1 MIMKNVVRKYLF
13 LIVPVIILII
23 NVLILMICG
32 GGYKA
37 VEINVGTFYLIM
49 IILMVSPV
57 ASLILEFIGFV
68 KAVKSYREIDI
79 NEPYIVKRRGIQYF
93 SLFGGA
99 ILLTIVWLCAVL
111 YITYQYWFG

>member
-1 MIMKNVVRKYLF
+1 MI
-13 LIVPVIILII
+13 
-23 NVLILMICG
+23 ICG

-37 VEINVGTFYLIM
+37 VEIN
-49 IILMVSPV
+49 
-57 ASLILEFIGFV
+57 
-68 KAVKSYREIDI
+68 
-79 NEPYIVKRRGIQYF
+79 EPYIVKRRGIKYF